1 MSEALATAF
10 STASSTASSRIIP
23 AEALR
28 KVSVVTLA
36 ELEARQ
42 REPAPLRPRDLDT
55 EIGRAAYAM
64 GRRRGHDEG
73 WAKGQAQ
80 GYREGS
86 QAFEDFKSRAATE
99 TTQRMQ
105 ALLAGFGSELARV
118 ERQLAEQVVALAID
132 IAREVLR
139 REVAADP
146 TVLLAAATEALQ
158 ALGEGASLI
167 ELHVSPQDAPA
178 LRTHLQLQPGTPAW
192 TLREDA
198 SLQRGG
204 WRAETDTGS
213 AEARIESRWRAV
225 LATLGQP
232 DAPLT
237 MEPA

>member
-1 MSEALATAF
+1 MSEAATA
-10 STASSTASSRIIP
+10 AGSRIIP

-55 EIGRAAYAM
+55 EIGRAAYAL

-86 QAFEDFKSRAATE
+86 QGFEDFTSRAATE

-105 ALLAGFGSELARV
+105 SLLEGFRSELARV
-118 ERQLAEQVVALAID
+118 ERQLADDVVALAID

-158 ALGEGASLI
+158 ALGEGATRI
-167 ELHVSPQDAPA
+167 ELHVNPQDAPA

-192 TLREDA
+192 TVREDA
-198 SLQRGG
+198 GLQRGG
-204 WRAETDTGS
+204 CRIETDTGS
-213 AEARIESRWRAV
+213 ADARFEARWQAV
-225 LATLGQP
+225 LGTLGHA
-232 DAPLT
+232 DAALPG
-237 MEPA
+237 EPA